1 MVIGGH
7 DVIINHRNHQGGKK
21 VKISPSS
28 RGIVPSFA
36 PSTLRWRILAEEA
49 TMSPINILYVG
60 VENNQAPF
68 RDPLR
73 FSVRYECLQDLK
85 EGKRTYRE
93 P

>member
-1 MVIGGH
+1 
-7 DVIINHRNHQGGKK
+7 
-21 VKISPSS
+21 
-28 RGIVPSFA
+28 
-36 PSTLRWRILAEEA
+36 
-49 TMSPINILYVG
+49 MSPINILYVG